1 MSIDRDA
8 NPKNDADSR
17 DLIAQTRALRRKVTF
32 WRRTAWLLL
41 GGAIVFGAVFYSRG
55 ETRRRECRESLE
67 HYAKMATRFKLAEQ
81 HPDILEQQWDEFE
94 QLAGGTSPQH
104 YDLIVRNWAKL
115 PKAGE
120 QIPLAVCRDRHV
132 TSVAIGR
139 HVLMNTVEGHELVWT
154 AEEDAVNIVREARG
168 DKTRP

>member
-1 MSIDRDA
+1 MSLESDA
-8 NPKNDADSR
+8 NQKLDGDSM
-17 DLIAQTRALRRKVTF
+17 DLVAQTRALRRKVTF
-32 WRRTAWLLL
+32 WRRTAWLVI

-55 ETRRRECRESLE
+55 ETRRRECRESLD
-67 HYAKMATRFKLAEQ
+67 HYARMATRFNLAEQ

-115 PKAGE
+115 PKARE

-139 HVLMNTVEGHELVWT
+139 HVLMKTADGHKLVWM
-154 AEEDAVNIVREARG
+154 AEEDASNIVREARG
-168 DKTRP
+168 DKARH